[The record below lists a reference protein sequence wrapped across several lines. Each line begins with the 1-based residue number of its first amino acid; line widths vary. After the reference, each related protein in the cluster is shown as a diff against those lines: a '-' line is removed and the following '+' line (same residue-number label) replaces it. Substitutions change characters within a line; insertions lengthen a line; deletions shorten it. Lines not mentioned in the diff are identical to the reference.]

1 MARSNRR
8 RPSKLKQARTPR
20 QSAGSVTA
28 AVLPRFLA
36 RSEGAI
42 VNVASGVALAPEI
55 PFGIYG
61 TTKSYVLALSEFTLR
76 SPESDGRHQA
86 AIEKG

>member
-1 MARSNRR
+1 
-8 RPSKLKQARTPR
+8 
-20 QSAGSVTA
+20 
-28 AVLPRFLA
+28 
-36 RSEGAI
+36 
-42 VNVASGVALAPEI
+42 VALAPEI

-76 SPESDGRHQA
+76 SPGSDGRHQA